1 MTTGRVVLV
10 VGPRLAGADGVV
22 VALGRELPDHVVVG
36 LDGLAAQRPPDAV
49 IAVLSAV
56 APVTRTDWDLIERA
70 AAGTDLVVAVVS
82 KIDAHRG
89 WRAVIEVDRGLVA
102 GWHPRRRSM
111 PWVGVAA
118 APDLGEPRLGELVL
132 LLRERLAEPGLDQR
146 NQLRRNEFRIQG
158 NRTGTAEAGHRPAGA
173 DALQLR
179 SVLQRTRLRLVGF
192 VRDRCSAL
200 RAELR
205 EDASSVS
212 VGGSDGFEAVVR
224 SQAVRF
230 LAELD
235 VEITRAV
242 GHAAEELAVD
252 EHAMARLR
260 RGRRLD
266 PPDLSRPQSSSRR
279 LEGRLM
285 AVLGVGFGLG
295 IALASSRLLAGL
307 ARGPSLLGLAVGLAV
322 GLTLV
327 VWVVRV
333 RGLLH
338 DRALLDRW
346 VTEIA
351 MTLRWHG
358 EAVVAERL
366 LAAESAC
373 VQARSRRTVAGVSG
387 GPDSGRKHVTDQYEW

>member
-1 MTTGRVVLV
+1 VTAGQVVLV
-10 VGPRLAGADGVV
+10 VGPQLAGVDGVV

-36 LDGLAAQRPPDAV
+36 LDGPPAHRPPDAV
-49 IAVLSAV
+49 LAVLSAV
-56 APVTRTDWDLIERA
+56 APLTRTDWDLIERA
-70 AAGTDLVVAVVS
+70 AAGADLVIAVVS

-89 WRAVIEVDRGLVA
+89 WRAVMEVDRALVA
-102 GWHPRRRSM
+102 GWNTRRRSM

-132 LLRERLAEPGLDQR
+132 LLRDSLAAPGLDRR
-146 NQLRRNEFRIQG
+146 NDLRRNEFRIQA
-158 NRTGTAEAGHRPAGA
+158 NSTRATEAGRRSPGA
-173 DALQLR
+173 DAIELR

-205 EDASSVS
+205 EDASSVP
-212 VGGSDGFEAVVR
+212 VGGSGRFEAGVR
-224 SQAVRF
+224 SRAVRF
-230 LAELD
+230 LADLD
-235 VEITRAV
+235 DEITHAV
-242 GHAAEELAVD
+242 GDAAAELAVD
-252 EHAMARLR
+252 EHAIARLR
-260 RGRRLD
+260 PAGRHD
-266 PPDLSRPQSSSRR
+266 PPDLSRSPSSSRR

-307 ARGPSLLGLAVGLAV
+307 ARGPSLLGLAVGGAV
-322 GLTLV
+322 GLALV

-346 VTEIA
+346 VTEVA
-351 MTLRWHG
+351 ATLRWHG

-373 VQARSRRTVAGVSG
+373 VLARSRRTAAGVSV
-387 GPDSGRKHVTDQYEW
+387 GPESGRKDVSEQYEW